1 MRWSKLSRKLANG
14 SVTFSSIFLCLLLLP
29 TRFPGTELLGV
40 APNWL
45 LIWVVSWSINRS
57 FLQAGL
63 AGWAIGFLQDGM
75 SEQMPT
81 HAFSML
87 IVGVLTASLKKQ
99 RYVQED
105 FISVAMIVF
114 AMSVI
119 AETVMALQFCWHTW
133 RPGTDLTFLSFDEVW
148 SYYQD
153 IALASAL
160 LSSLWAPTL
169 YYPLNYWWR
178 RMQLLEA
185 NSAS

>member
-1 MRWSKLSRKLANG
+1 M
-14 SVTFSSIFLCLLLLP
+14 
-29 TRFPGTELLGV
+29 ELLGV

-57 FLQAGL
+57 FWQAGL
-63 AGWAIGFLQDGM
+63 VGWAIGFLQDGM
-75 SEQMPT
+75 SEHTPT
-81 HAFSML
+81 HAISLL

-114 AMSVI
+114 AMSAI

-133 RPGTDLTFLSFDEVW
+133 RPGTSLMFSSIDEVW
-148 SYYQD
+148 SYYQN
-153 IALASAL
+153 IVLSSAL

-178 RMQLLEA
+178 RMQLLAA

>member
-1 MRWSKLSRKLANG
+1 MRWSKLSRKFTNG
-14 SVTFSSIFLCLLLLP
+14 SVTLASIVLCLLLSP
-29 TRFPGTELLGV
+29 TRFPGMELLGV

-57 FLQAGL
+57 FWRAGL
-63 AGWAIGFLQDGM
+63 VGWSVGFLQDGM
-75 SEQMPT
+75 SEHTPT
-81 HAFSML
+81 HALSLL

-119 AETVMALQFCWHTW
+119 AETVIALQFGWSTW
-133 RPGTDLTFLSFDEVW
+133 RAGSHVTFVSFEEVW

-185 NSAS
+185 NSTS